1 MVLRA
6 VVCTV
11 VPEASA
17 LNDRGWSDLE
27 GLIEG
32 ALRDRP
38 QLVQRRLRLFLH
50 LVQWLPVLRYGR
62 RFTSLSLVQRA
73 RFLSYLEDHPIQVVR
88 VGFWGLRTLAL
99 LGYYGRPEVAEAI
112 GYAAN
117 PLGREALG

>member
-62 RFTSLSLVQRA
+62 RFTSLSLVQRV

-117 PLGREALG
+117 PLGWEALG